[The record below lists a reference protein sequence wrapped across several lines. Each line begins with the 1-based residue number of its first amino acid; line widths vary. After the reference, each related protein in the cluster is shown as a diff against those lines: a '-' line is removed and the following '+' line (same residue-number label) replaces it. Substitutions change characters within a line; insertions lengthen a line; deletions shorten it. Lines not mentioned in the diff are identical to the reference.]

1 MCQAGVEKVDQKA
14 GDGRQGVRWM
24 MFISGSRHT
33 RTKQN
38 RKEHQGNTTDDSTK
52 TELNTELEEDEAQV
66 E

>member
-1 MCQAGVEKVDQKA
+1 MT
-14 GDGRQGVRWM
+14 

-33 RTKQN
+33 RTTQN
-38 RKEHQGNTTDDSTK
+38 TKEHQGNTTGDSTK